1 MSNKQ
6 QTAFIIFPMV
16 IFIKNTDGSKEFLLG
31 WLNRT
36 ITLKITLTYGG
47 NK

>member
-1 MSNKQ
+1 MKK
-6 QTAFIIFPMV
+6 AYGFIILPMV
-16 IFIKNTDGSKEFLLG
+16 MFIKNTDGSKEFMLG

-36 ITLKITLTYGG
+36 IILTYGG

>member
-1 MSNKQ
+1 MKNKGY
-6 QTAFIIFPMV
+6 TFIIFPMV
-16 IFIKNTDGSKEFLLG
+16 IYIKNTDGSKEFLLG
-31 WLNRT
+31 WLNMT